1 MGDAARGPERIM
13 NRPHELGAR
22 AALRPSV
29 KAAYI
34 CEYPAERRGRP
45 QPPARRRRPV
55 AGAHNPW
62 SWPGRA
68 GVCHPVG
75 AARSSHGA
83 NARAPRILDRLL
95 RLPIGRRMGPLAIPF
110 PAIDPVALRLGPLM
124 IKWYGL
130 AYMAGLLL
138 GWLYIKQLL
147 RSDRLWPGAKAPFAP
162 EKADDLLLFMT
173 LGVLLGGRL
182 GYVLFYEPRFFL
194 SHPLEIPAVWN
205 GGMSFHGAL
214 IGSIIAIVVFARRRG
229 IAVWSVMD
237 LTAAAT
243 PMGLFFGRLAN
254 FINGELWGRP
264 STLPWAMVFP
274 NGGSSP
280 RHPSQLYEAA
290 LEGAL
295 LFCVLLYLSHRR
307 GALRH
312 PGLIAGTFLIG
323 YGLARSFSELFREP
337 DPSHVLTQPPFT
349 AGILYSLP
357 MVVAGALIVRAAL
370 KRAAGGADVRG

>member
-1 MGDAARGPERIM
+1 M
-13 NRPHELGAR
+13 
-22 AALRPSV
+22 S
-29 KAAYI
+29 
-34 CEYPAERRGRP
+34 
-45 QPPARRRRPV
+45 
-55 AGAHNPW
+55 
-62 SWPGRA
+62 
-68 GVCHPVG
+68 
-75 AARSSHGA
+75 
-83 NARAPRILDRLL
+83 
-95 RLPIGRRMGPLAIPF
+95 PLVIPF

-147 RSDRLWPGAKAPFAP
+147 RSNRLWPAAKAPFPA
-162 EKADDLLLFMT
+162 EKADDLLLMMT

-182 GYVLFYEPRFFL
+182 GYVFFYEPRFFL

-214 IGSIIAIVVFARRRG
+214 IGSILAIIYFARRSG
-229 IAVWSVMD
+229 AAVWSVMD

-264 STLPWAMVFP
+264 STVPWAMVFP
-274 NGGSSP
+274 GAGPLP

-295 LFCVLLYLSHRR
+295 LFAVLWWLTHRR
-307 GALRH
+307 GAMRK
-312 PGLIAGTFLIG
+312 PGTVAGTFLIG
-323 YGLARSFSELFREP
+323 YGLARSFSELLREP
-337 DPSHVLTQPPFT
+337 DPGHILTYPPFT

-357 MVVAGALIVRAAL
+357 MIIAGILIVRAAL
-370 KRAAGGADVRG
+370 RRKPADADVQA